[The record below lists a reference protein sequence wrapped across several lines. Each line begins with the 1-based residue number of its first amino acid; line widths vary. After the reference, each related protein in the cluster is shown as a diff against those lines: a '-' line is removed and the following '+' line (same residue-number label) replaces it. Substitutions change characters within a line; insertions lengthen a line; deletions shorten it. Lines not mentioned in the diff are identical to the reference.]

1 MPEAFIYDAVRTP
14 RGKGKADGA
23 LHEVPTVRLAAGT
36 LTAIRERNGLDTHL
50 IDDVVLGCVDP
61 IGEAGA
67 NVARA
72 AVFAAGYGA
81 HVPGMQIN
89 RFCASGLDA
98 VNMAA
103 AQVMTEQHDV
113 VVGGG
118 VESMSRV

>member
-14 RGKGKADGA
+14 RGKGKPDGA
-23 LHEVPTVRLAAGT
+23 LHEVPTVRLAAAS
-36 LTAIRERNGLDTHL
+36 LIAMRERNGLDTRL

-61 IGEAGA
+61 IGEAGG

-72 AVFAAGYGA
+72 AVFAADYGQ

-103 AQVMTEQHDV
+103 AQVMTGYH
-113 VVGGG
+113 
-118 VESMSRV
+118 